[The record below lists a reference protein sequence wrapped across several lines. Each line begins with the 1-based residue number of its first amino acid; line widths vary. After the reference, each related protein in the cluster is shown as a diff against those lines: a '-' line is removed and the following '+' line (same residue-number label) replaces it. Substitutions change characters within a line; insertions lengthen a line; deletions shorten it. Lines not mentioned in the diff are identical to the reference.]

1 MTGRPRHAGR
11 RIPVVCYHR
20 GEEAAAMT
28 VIWLVEDDPS
38 IGPGL
43 LRTLG
48 AEGHT
53 VEWARTVAEADALA
67 GDPDLLLL
75 DLGLP
80 DGDGLDLCRRLSAR
94 HPGMRTIILTART
107 GEIDIVLGLDA
118 GAIDY
123 ITKPF
128 RLSELLARIR
138 AQLRDRG
145 PESISVGDVLI
156 ERGPRRVRVAGN
168 QVDLRPKEFDL
179 LVRLATEAGTVVRR
193 EVLMN
198 DVWDEHWFGDTKT
211 LDVHIAALRRRLG
224 EAPGQPSRITTV
236 RGVGYRL
243 ERNG

>member
-1 MTGRPRHAGR
+1 
-11 RIPVVCYHR
+11 
-20 GEEAAAMT
+20 MT

-43 LRTLG
+43 VRTLA
-48 AEGHT
+48 AEGYG
-53 VEWARTVAEADALA
+53 VQLARSVAEADALA
-67 GDPDLLLL
+67 GEPELLLL

-94 HPGMRTIILTART
+94 HPGLPTIILTART
-107 GEIDIVLGLDA
+107 GEIDVVLGLDA

-138 AQLRDRG
+138 AQLRRRG
-145 PESISVGDVLI
+145 PEHLSVGDLVI
-156 ERGPRRVRVAGN
+156 ERGPRRVRLAGN
-168 QVDLRPKEFDL
+168 EVELRPKEFDL
-179 LVRLATEAGTVVRR
+179 LARLAAEAGTVVHR
-193 EVLMN
+193 EVLMH

-224 EAPGQPSRITTV
+224 EAPGEPSRITTV

-243 ERNG
+243 EGDG

>member
-1 MTGRPRHAGR
+1 
-11 RIPVVCYHR
+11 
-20 GEEAAAMT
+20 MT

-43 LRTLG
+43 VRTL
-48 AEGHT
+48 AVEGYG
-53 VEWARTVAEADALA
+53 VQLARSVAEADALA
-67 GDPDLLLL
+67 GEPELLLL

-94 HPGMRTIILTART
+94 HPGLRTIILTART
-107 GEIDIVLGLDA
+107 GEIDVVLGLDA

-138 AQLRDRG
+138 AQLRRRG
-145 PESISVGDVLI
+145 PEHLSVGDLVI
-156 ERGPRRVRVAGN
+156 ERGPRRVRVAGDE
-168 QVDLRPKEFDL
+168 VELRPKEFDL
-179 LVRLATEAGTVVRR
+179 LARLAAEAGTVVHR

-224 EAPGQPSRITTV
+224 EAPGEPSRITTV

-243 ERNG
+243 EGDG

>member
-1 MTGRPRHAGR
+1 MTL
-11 RIPVVCYHR
+11 
-20 GEEAAAMT
+20 
-28 VIWLVEDDPS
+28 IWLVEDDPS

-43 LRTLG
+43 VRTLE
-48 AEGHT
+48 AEGYN
-53 VEWARTVAEADALA
+53 VNLARTVAESGSLI
-67 GDPDLLLL
+67 GEPDLLLL

-80 DGDGLDLCRRLSAR
+80 DGDGLDLCRRLAHR
-94 HPGMRTIILTART
+94 HPGMRTVILTART
-107 GEIDIVLGLDA
+107 GEIDVVLGLDS

-145 PESISVGDVLI
+145 PESVRVGNLVI
-156 ERGPRRVRVAGN
+156 AKGPRRVRLDDDE
-168 QVDLRPKEFDL
+168 VDLRPKEFDL
-179 LVRLATEAGTVVRR
+179 LLRLAIEAGTVVRR
-193 EVLMN
+193 EVLMS

-243 ERNG
+243 ELHQVPDR

>member
-1 MTGRPRHAGR
+1 MSRPFGRGKPTVKTR
-11 RIPVVCYHR
+11 
-20 GEEAAAMT
+20 EAVGMT

-43 LRTLG
+43 VRTLA
-48 AEGHT
+48 AEGYA
-53 VEWARTVAEADALA
+53 VQLARSVAEADALA
-67 GDPDLLLL
+67 GEPELLLL

-80 DGDGLDLCRRLSAR
+80 DGDGLDLCRRLSER
-94 HPGMRTIILTART
+94 HPGLRTVILTART
-107 GEIDIVLGLDA
+107 GEIDVVLGLDA

-138 AQLRDRG
+138 AQLRRRG
-145 PESISVGDVLI
+145 PEHLSVGDLVI
-156 ERGPRRVRVAGN
+156 ERGPRRVRVAGDE
-168 QVDLRPKEFDL
+168 VELRPKEFDL
-179 LVRLATEAGTVVRR
+179 LARLAAEAGTVVHR

-198 DVWDEHWFGDTKT
+198 DVWDQHWFGDTKT

-224 EAPGQPSRITTV
+224 EAPGRPSRITTV

-243 ERNG
+243 EQDG

>member
-1 MTGRPRHAGR
+1 
-11 RIPVVCYHR
+11 V
-20 GEEAAAMT
+20 T

-38 IGPGL
+38 IGAGL
-43 LRTLG
+43 FRTLE
-48 AEGHT
+48 AEGHG
-53 VEWARTVAEADALA
+53 VELARSVAEAEALC

-80 DGDGLDLCRRLSAR
+80 DGDGLDLCRRLSQR
-94 HPGMRTIILTART
+94 HPGLRTIIVTART
-107 GEIDIVLGLDA
+107 GEIDVVLGLDA

-138 AQLRDRG
+138 AQLRDRR
-145 PESISVGDVLI
+145 PERLSVGDLVI
-156 ERGPRRVRVAGN
+156 EPGPRRVRVADDE
-168 QVDLRPKEFDL
+168 VDLRPKEFDL
-179 LVRLATEAGTVVRR
+179 LLRLATDAGTVVHR

-224 EAPGQPSRITTV
+224 EAPGQPSRIATV

-243 ERNG
+243 EPHPVVDR

>member
-1 MTGRPRHAGR
+1 MVGR
-11 RIPVVCYHR
+11 RRVWYHKPR
-20 GEEAAAMT
+20 RLPLT
-28 VIWLVEDDPS
+28 LIWLVEDDPS
-38 IGPGL
+38 IGSGL
-43 LRTLG
+43 VRTLE
-48 AEGHT
+48 AEGHG
-53 VEWARTVAEADALA
+53 VQWVASVRDAARLE

-80 DGDGLDLCRRLSAR
+80 DGDGLDLCRRLSSR
-94 HPGMRTIILTART
+94 HPGLRTIIITART

-123 ITKPF
+123 IAKPF

-145 PESISVGDVLI
+145 QEAIRVGDLVI
-156 ERGPRRVRVAGN
+156 ERGPRRVRLDDGE
-168 QVDLRPKEFDL
+168 VDLRPKEFDL
-179 LVRLATEAGTVVRR
+179 LVRLAVDAGSVVHR
-193 EVLMN
+193 EVLMS

-211 LDVHIAALRRRLG
+211 LDVHIAALRRRLR

-243 ERNG
+243 EVAPVVAP

>member
-1 MTGRPRHAGR
+1 
-11 RIPVVCYHR
+11 V
-20 GEEAAAMT
+20 T

-43 LRTLG
+43 VRTLE
-48 AEGHT
+48 AEGHV
-53 VEWARTVAEADALA
+53 VEWAASVAEAEALD
-67 GDPDLLLL
+67 GDPNLLLL

-80 DGDGLDLCRRLSAR
+80 DGDGLDLCRRLTAR
-94 HPGMRTIILTART
+94 HPQMRTIILTARR
-107 GEIDIVLGLDA
+107 GEIDVVLGLDA

-123 ITKPF
+123 VSKPF

-145 PESISVGDVLI
+145 QDRLAVGDLVI
-156 ERGPRRVRVAGN
+156 EKGPRRVRLDHREVE
-168 QVDLRPKEFDL
+168 LRPREFDL
-179 LVRLATEAGTVVRR
+179 LVRLAADAGSVVHR
-193 EVLMN
+193 EVLMS

-211 LDVHIAALRRRLG
+211 LDVHIAHLRRRLG

-243 ERNG
+243 EVPR

>member
-1 MTGRPRHAGR
+1 
-11 RIPVVCYHR
+11 V
-20 GEEAAAMT
+20 T

-43 LRTLG
+43 VRTLE
-48 AEGHT
+48 AEGHG
-53 VEWARTVAEADALA
+53 VALARSVAEAEALQ
-67 GDPDLLLL
+67 GEPDLLLL

-80 DGDGLDLCRRLSAR
+80 DGDGLDLCRRLSVR
-94 HPGMRTIILTART
+94 HRGMRTIILTART
-107 GEIDIVLGLDA
+107 GEIDVVLGLDA

-138 AQLRDRG
+138 AQLRGRVPDEL
-145 PESISVGDVLI
+145 PVGDLVI
-156 ERGPRRVRVAGN
+156 ERGPRRVRLGGDEVE
-168 QVDLRPKEFDL
+168 LRPKEFDL
-179 LVRLATEAGTVVRR
+179 LLRLAAEAGTVVHRG
-193 EVLMN
+193 VLMN

-243 ERNG
+243 ETQRVTDR